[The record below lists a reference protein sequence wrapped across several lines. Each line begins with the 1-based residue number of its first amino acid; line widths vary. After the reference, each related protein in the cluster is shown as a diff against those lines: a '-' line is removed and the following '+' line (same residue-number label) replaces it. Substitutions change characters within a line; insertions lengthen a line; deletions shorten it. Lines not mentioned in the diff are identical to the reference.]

1 MGSVVSPLYP
11 REIEVPSVG
20 GNRAAAPART
30 RAIPGLKFAATVK
43 LGLDGSQ
50 SVGETPDGVR
60 LELLVHGAV
69 DGPMLRGKFPPLAAY
84 MLVDVEGIGTL
95 YVRAP
100 VTLDDGA
107 VLEIEATVRYDFGR
121 DGYRLAAAGDL
132 PDSIVAGGLRFL
144 TAHPQYQ
151 WLNRALCLG
160 VGELRS
166 REKSIVYDLFV
177 IEVKPGD
184 DSRARGAGD
193 GYGRPSGQS
202 SLYDR
207 LGGQDKLAR
216 IVADFVHGLETNSQL
231 LRQNPQI
238 AKVTTQSNPVE
249 RNRHVTELLCVL
261 TGGPCTYDGRPLK
274 QVHGPMRLTEA
285 DWSIGGE
292 ELVRA
297 LNKNN
302 VARADRDDLLALI
315 EQVKPDIVQGR

>member
-1 MGSVVSPLYP
+1 MFSQPSTSVDSPSLGGDSP
-11 REIEVPSVG
+11 SGPALGRSVPSL
-20 GNRAAAPART
+20 T
-30 RAIPGLKFAATVK
+30 FAATVN
-43 LGLDGSQ
+43 LGLDSSQ

-60 LELLVHGAV
+60 LELRVHGAV
-69 DGPMLRGKFPPLAAY
+69 DGPMLRGRFPPLAAY

-100 VTLDDGA
+100 VVLEDGA

-121 DGYRLAAAGDL
+121 DGHRRAAAGDL
-132 PDSIVAGGLRFL
+132 PDSVVAGGLRFL
-144 TAHPQYQ
+144 TAHPRYQ

-177 IEVKPGD
+177 IKPIMGQD
-184 DSRARGAGD
+184 PRGAAAAAP
-193 GYGRPSGQS
+193 YGQRANRGA
-202 SLYDR
+202 LYER
-207 LGGQDKLAR
+207 LGGRDNIAR
-216 IVADFVHGLETNSQL
+216 IVADFVRGLETNTQL

-238 AKVTTQSNPVE
+238 ARVTTTANPTE
-249 RNRHVTELLCVL
+249 RNRRVTDFVSRLA
-261 TGGPCTYDGRPLK
+261 GGPSAYDGRPLR
-274 QVHGPMRLTEA
+274 QVHGPMHLTEA

-302 VARADRDDLLALI
+302 VARADRDELLALI
-315 EQVKPDIVQGR
+315 EQVKPDIVQGG

>member
-1 MGSVVSPLYP
+1 VSPIYP
-11 REIEVPSVG
+11 REVDVPSAG
-20 GNRAAAPART
+20 GNGAATVT
-30 RAIPGLKFAATVK
+30 RARAVPGLKFAASVT
-43 LGLDGSQ
+43 LGLDASQ

-60 LELLVHGAV
+60 LQLQVHGAV

-84 MLVDVEGIGTL
+84 MLIDVEGIGTL

-121 DGYRLAAAGDL
+121 DGYRLSAAGNL

-184 DSRARGAGD
+184 DSSARGAGD
-193 GYGRPSGQS
+193 GYGRRSAGQP

-207 LGGQDKLAR
+207 LGGRDKLAN

-238 AKVTTQSNPVE
+238 ARVTTQSNPVE
-249 RNRHVTELLCVL
+249 RNRHVTDLLCVL
-261 TGGPCTYDGRPLK
+261 TGGPCAYDGRPLK

>member
-1 MGSVVSPLYP
+1 MNPIYP
-11 REIEVPSVG
+11 REVDVPAIG
-20 GNRAAAPART
+20 GNRAAAVARP
-30 RAIPGLKFAATVK
+30 RAVPGLKFAASVT
-43 LGLDGSQ
+43 LGLDASQ

-60 LELLVHGAV
+60 LQLQVHGVV

-177 IEVKPGD
+177 IEVKAGD
-184 DSRARGAGD
+184 DSRASCAGD
-193 GYGRPSGQS
+193 GYGQRSGQP

-207 LGGQDKLAR
+207 LGGRDKLAL

-238 AKVTTQSNPVE
+238 ARVTTQSNPVE
-249 RNRHVTELLCVL
+249 RNRHVTDLLCGL
-261 TGGPCTYDGRPLK
+261 TGGPCAYDGRPLK

-302 VARADRDDLLALI
+302 VARVDRDGLLALI